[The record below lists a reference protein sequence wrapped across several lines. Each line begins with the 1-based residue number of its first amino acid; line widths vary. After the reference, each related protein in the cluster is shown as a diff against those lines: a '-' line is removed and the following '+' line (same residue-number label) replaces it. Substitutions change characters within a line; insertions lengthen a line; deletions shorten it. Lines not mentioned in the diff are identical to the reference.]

1 VEIFMPP
8 VLQCNQGARNVLRGM
23 AAPVL
28 FADGIALRRH
38 RREAAG
44 AVEAVVLFADCF
56 VG

>member
-1 VEIFMPP
+1 MPP

-28 FADGIALRRH
+28 FADGITLCRH

-56 VG
+56 VR